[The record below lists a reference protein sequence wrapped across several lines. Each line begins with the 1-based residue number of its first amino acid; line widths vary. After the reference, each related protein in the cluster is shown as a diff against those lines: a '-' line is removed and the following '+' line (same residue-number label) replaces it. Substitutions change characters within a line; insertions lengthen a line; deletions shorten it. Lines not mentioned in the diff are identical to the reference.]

1 MFALVVTPFFPPN
14 FPLSFRTFAPQFLI
28 MESIR
33 RACVYCAS
41 SDKVDPKYLDAAS
54 QTADVLVAAGVEV
67 VYGGGA
73 KGLMGRLADKVIAQ
87 KGRIV
92 GVIPQFMKAVEWD
105 HPHATEM
112 HVVPDMHTR
121 KRMMLENIDLI
132 IALPGGCGT
141 FEELLEAITWKRL
154 GLVTAPILI
163 VNTDGYYEPLI
174 KMLERSVEENFMRPE
189 HAFMWSVVD
198 TPAQIWDAVKSAPR
212 WGRNALDFAAV

>member
-1 MFALVVTPFFPPN
+1 
-14 FPLSFRTFAPQFLI
+14 
-28 MESIR
+28 MENVK

-41 SDKVDPKYLDAAS
+41 SNKVHPKYIESATETANELAS
-54 QTADVLVAAGVEV
+54 KGIEV
-67 VYGGGA
+67 VYGGGSS
-73 KGLMGRLADKVIAQ
+73 GLMGRLADRMLELN
-87 KGRIV
+87 GRII
-92 GVIPQFMKAVEWD
+92 GVIPEFMKKVEWD

-154 GLVTAPILI
+154 GLVTAPIVI

-174 KMLERSVEENFMRPE
+174 QMLGKSVEENFMRPE
-189 HAFMWSVVD
+189 HAGMWSVVR
-198 TPAQIWDAVKSAPR
+198 TPSEIWDALKASPQ
-212 WGRNALDFAAV
+212 WGRNAIDFAAV

>member
-1 MFALVVTPFFPPN
+1 MD
-14 FPLSFRTFAPQFLI
+14 
-28 MESIR
+28 SIK

-41 SDKVDPKYLDAAS
+41 SDKVHPKYLDAAL
-54 QTADVLVAAGVEV
+54 QTADALVGRGVEV

-73 KGLMGRLADKVIAQ
+73 KGLMGRLADRVIEQ
-87 KGRIV
+87 HGRIV
-92 GVIPQFMKAVEWD
+92 GIIPQFMKAVEWD

-154 GLVTAPILI
+154 GLVTAPIVI
-163 VNTDGYYEPLI
+163 VNTDHYYDPLI
-174 KMLERSVEENFMRPE
+174 QMLDRSVQENFMRPE
-189 HAFMWSVVD
+189 HAFMWSVID
-198 TPAQIWDAVKSAPR
+198 SPAHLWQAVQSSPR
-212 WGRNALDFAAV
+212 WGRNAIDFAAV